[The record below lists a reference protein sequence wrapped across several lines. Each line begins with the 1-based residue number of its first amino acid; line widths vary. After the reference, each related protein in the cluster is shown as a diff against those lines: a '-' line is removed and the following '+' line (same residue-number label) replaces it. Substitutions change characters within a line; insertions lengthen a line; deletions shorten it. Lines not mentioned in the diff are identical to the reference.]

1 MAEAISLAL
10 KRYKEFDPRYVV
22 LILLVSYNV
31 LGITV
36 LGFNRSWDQIIV
48 TALSAVLLQSFYDIT
63 FKGRVNAA
71 LSAFITSMGLCILLN
86 YGHSLYY
93 PLVPVFF
100 AISSKYFF
108 TLRGRHTF
116 NPALMG
122 VVLSLL
128 ITQDFISPAPAYQWN
143 GIGAFGIFIA
153 MPAILFFMPKINR
166 TPLVLSFLGVFTLQ
180 IILRS
185 ILIKHYLPFNTLFF
199 GTLTSPPFFLFTFFM
214 ITDPATSPNGKKDQI
229 IAGSVIALLDLMFH
243 LVQSYHTFF
252 YAGVSFGMW
261 RFLRGHWLESKKSD
275 SLGQYLENSFIE
287 TGYYRK
293 MLLILGIGFGGYF
306 VHHFILEDHWG
317 KVETHFQFE
326 QLNPSQTGLHFEK
339 GEILDSVDPRVQH
352 MGKWILAITDGI
364 AVGDIN
370 QDGLQDI
377 LMTNGHKSAKDR
389 AALFLN
395 KGDFKFERYPLPE
408 VSERVSDFHKYGV
421 ASNAMFVDYDN
432 DGDLDLYMTYAFG
445 KEGSSRLFKNGLS
458 ETGKIDFKDVTDE
471 LGLNIFTNAAA
482 ANWLDLNRDG
492 KLDLIIGNTIST
504 YLPDYKV
511 PTKLDFFSL
520 PKAEYEGDVRM
531 FNFMHDS
538 WHMANNGAVN
548 PLFVQQDS
556 GFKKLDE
563 VALNMSETR
572 WTMAIGTAD
581 FNQDGWTDLYMANDF
596 GPDDLYLSKKGES
609 FENIKGDMFGTIGRD
624 TYKGMNATIIDFDQ
638 NGWMDMYVSNVHHA
652 LQAEGSLLWSFRPNP
667 EDSFHPIIEE
677 KATYTGAINEDRF
690 GWGAGAGDFNNDG
703 LIDLAQAN
711 GMVDDAFDKKF
722 DKCPDYWYINEK
734 IARSPP
740 QIHRYINN
748 WGDIRGTCIHGHE
761 KNKLYMNRGT
771 DHHPQFVD
779 VADTIGMDQKG
790 NWRGMAVADFDN
802 DGRLDLIATSLYRDP
817 LVFHNKKTDFEG
829 NWIGLDIVSTKS
841 ECNREAVGSRV
852 IVQFWDS
859 TGVLKRLVQ
868 EKVVV
873 NGFSAQSDRRLH
885 FGLGPN
891 VKLDRII
898 VNWCGKELKEY
909 SAFSINKYH
918 QIAY

>member
-1 MAEAISLAL
+1 MAEAISLAF
-10 KRYKEFDPRYVV
+10 KRYKEFDPRYIV

-48 TALSAVLLQSFYDIT
+48 TAISAVLLQTFYDII
-63 FKGRVNAA
+63 FKGRMNAA

-100 AISSKYFF
+100 AISSKFFF

-128 ITQDFISPAPAYQWN
+128 ITHDFISPAPAYQWN

-166 TPLVLSFLGVFTLQ
+166 TPLVLSFLAVFTLQ
-180 IILRS
+180 ITLRS

-214 ITDPATSPNGKKDQI
+214 ITDPVTSPSGKKDQI
-229 IAGSVIALLDLMFH
+229 IAGSSIAILDLLFH

-252 YAGVSFGMW
+252 YAGVTFGLW
-261 RFLRGHWLESKKSD
+261 RFLKGHFQESK
-275 SLGQYLENSFIE
+275 NSSSTFDYIKE
-287 TGYYRK
+287 SFYMSGYYRK
-293 MLLILGIGFGGYF
+293 MFLILGIGVGGYLT
-306 VHHFILEDHWG
+306 HHYLLEDHWG
-317 KVETHFQFE
+317 KVETHFDFE
-326 QLNPSQTGLHFEK
+326 QIQSSQSGLHFEK

-370 QDGLQDI
+370 QDSLQDI
-377 LMTNGHKSAKDR
+377 LMTNGHKSSESR

-395 KGDFKFERYPLPE
+395 KGDFQFERFPLKE

-421 ASNAMFVDYDN
+421 ASNAMFVDFDN

-445 KEGSSRLFKNGLS
+445 KEGTSRLFRNTLK
-458 ETGKIDFKDVTDE
+458 ETGKIDFQDVTDE

-492 KLDLIIGNTIST
+492 KLDLVIGNTIST
-504 YLPDYKV
+504 YLPDYNA

-520 PKAEYEGDVRM
+520 PQPEYEGDRRM

-548 PLFVQQDS
+548 PLFIQSDS
-556 GFKKLDE
+556 GFTKLDE
-563 VALNMSETR
+563 KVLNMPETR

-581 FNQDGWTDLYMANDF
+581 LNQDGWTDLYMANDF
-596 GPDDLYLSKKGES
+596 GPDDLYLNKQGKS
-609 FENIKGDMFGTIGRD
+609 FENVKGEMFGTIGRD
-624 TYKGMNATIIDFDQ
+624 TYKGMNATVIDFDQ
-638 NGWMDMYVSNVHHA
+638 NGWFDIYVSNVHHA
-652 LQAEGSLLWSFRPNP
+652 LQAEGSLLWSFKSNP
-667 EDSFHPIIEE
+667 KDSFHPIIEE
-677 KATYTGAINEDRF
+677 KATYSGAINEDRF

-711 GMVDDAFDKKF
+711 GMVDDSFDKKSE
-722 DKCPDYWYINEK
+722 KCPDYWYINEK

-740 QIHRYINN
+740 QIHRYIDN

-761 KNKLYMNRGT
+761 KNKLYLNRGT
-771 DHHPQFVD
+771 DLKPQFVD
-779 VADTIGMDQKG
+779 VADQIGMSQEG
-790 NWRGMAVADFDN
+790 NWRGMAVADFNN

-817 LVFHNKKTDFEG
+817 LVFKNKILDNSG
-829 NWIGLDIVSTKS
+829 DWIGIDLVSMQKS
-841 ECNREAVGSRV
+841 CNREGIGSR
-852 IVQFWDS
+852 ITVQYWDS
-859 TGVLKRLVQ
+859 NGILKKLVQ

-885 FGLGPN
+885 FGLGEKS
-891 VKLDRII
+891 KLDKVI
-898 VNWCGKELKEY
+898 VNWCGKEQIEY
-909 SAFSINKYH
+909 SSLALNQYQQLIF
-918 QIAY
+918 